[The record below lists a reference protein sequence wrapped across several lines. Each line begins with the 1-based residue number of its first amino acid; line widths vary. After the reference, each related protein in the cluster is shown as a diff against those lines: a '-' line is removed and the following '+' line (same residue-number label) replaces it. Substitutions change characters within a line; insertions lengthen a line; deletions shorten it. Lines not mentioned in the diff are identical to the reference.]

1 MGQPTTRPGAP
12 LDLARRLSPRSHA
25 VLMLQLFAL
34 TVMVFPS
41 DAVIGQSGRP
51 ATSPP

>member
-1 MGQPTTRPGAP
+1 MEQSTTRPGAAITGRP
-12 LDLARRLSPRSHA
+12 ILPRSHA

-41 DAVIGQSGRP
+41 DAVIGPSGRP
-51 ATSPP
+51 PTSPA